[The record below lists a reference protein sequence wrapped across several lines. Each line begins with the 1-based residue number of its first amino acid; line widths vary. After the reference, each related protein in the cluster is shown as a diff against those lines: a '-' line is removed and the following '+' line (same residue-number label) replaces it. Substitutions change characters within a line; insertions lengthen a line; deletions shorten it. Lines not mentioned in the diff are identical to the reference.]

1 MSGLPPELEKLL
13 VLQEREQ
20 RQMRLSKEL
29 GAWPNEMK
37 ALEQKRVEVRAGAE
51 RKRLEAQS
59 AEVERKKLELEAEAH
74 RSKVAR
80 YKIQQFETRKNEEF
94 AALGTEIQREEKEVQ
109 EIEDRELDLMALG
122 EKARKEAAEE
132 AVGAK
137 VKEGELNVKDEELK
151 KKRGELE
158 MRLADLIKEIETL
171 ASGVEEG
178 LLSKYR
184 RIMMNKKDVAVVPVE
199 HGTNCGGCHM
209 KLTQGSVIAAKSGKA
224 GASCEN
230 CGRLLFW
237 PVS

>member
-137 VKEGELNVKDEELK
+137 VKEGELNVKEEELK

-199 HGTNCGGCHM
+199 HGTNCGGCNM
-209 KLTQGSVIAAKSGKA
+209 KLTQG
-224 GASCEN
+224 
-230 CGRLLFW
+230 
-237 PVS
+237 

>member
-51 RKRLEAQS
+51 KKRLEAQS

-137 VKEGELNVKDEELK
+137 VKEGELNVREEELK
-151 KKRGELE
+151 KKKGELE

>member
-122 EKARKEAAEE
+122 EKARKEAGEE

-137 VKEGELNVKDEELK
+137 VKEGELNVKEEELK

>member
-1 MSGLPPELEKLL
+1 MSGLRPELEKLR
-13 VLQEREQ
+13 VLQQGEQ
-20 RQMRLSKEL
+20 RQMRWSKEL
-29 GAWPNEMK
+29 GGWPNEMK
-37 ALEQKRVEVRAGAE
+37 ALEQKGVEVRAGAE

-59 AEVERKKLELEAEAH
+59 PEVERKKLELEAEAH

-109 EIEDRELDLMALG
+109 EIGDRELDLMALG
-122 EKARKEAAEE
+122 EKARKEDAEE
-132 AVGAK
+132 AGGAK
-137 VKEGELNVKDEELK
+137 LKEGELNVREEELK

>member
-137 VKEGELNVKDEELK
+137 VKEGELNVKEEELK
-151 KKRGELE
+151 KKKGELE

>member
-137 VKEGELNVKDEELK
+137 VKEGELNVREEELK